1 MPAPVIGAGY
11 DVIDRFTRNGQRVRS
26 VPLSGRCCHR
36 VGFQKQLV
44 SHCCAMGYP
53 ATPSPA
59 GALERVASNLL
70 SIYLRSVVRSLAA
83 GGAHMIKALFTMILL
98 SNDHAAR
105 LVERFQRLRV

>member
-1 MPAPVIGAGY
+1 M
-11 DVIDRFTRNGQRVRS
+11 
-26 VPLSGRCCHR
+26 
-36 VGFQKQLV
+36 
-44 SHCCAMGYP
+44 
-53 ATPSPA
+53 
-59 GALERVASNLL
+59 ASNLL